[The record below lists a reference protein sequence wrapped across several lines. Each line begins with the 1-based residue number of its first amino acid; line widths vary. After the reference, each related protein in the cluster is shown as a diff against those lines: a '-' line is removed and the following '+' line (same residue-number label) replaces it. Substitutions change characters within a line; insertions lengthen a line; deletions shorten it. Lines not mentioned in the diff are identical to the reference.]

1 MAWVPALTPP
11 LRCCVTSRLGI
22 SSPCLS
28 FPAYKIEVVI
38 VGLVP
43 RPLGRCE
50 KISERLLPWR
60 PQRLVGRNQGAQWAW
75 LSVQQPL
82 RAPSSSLW
90 AGRLSPT

>member
-60 PQRLVGRNQGAQWAW
+60 V
-75 LSVQQPL
+75 SVSYPGGPRGL
-82 RAPSSSLW
+82 WGGTRAPSGL
-90 AGRLSPT
+90 G